1 LNTPGLTLSVHI
13 CVPPIAV
20 AGVFAGR
27 ARLVVITTGFAK
39 SGVPSAAGQ

>member
-1 LNTPGLTLSVHI
+1 M
-13 CVPPIAV
+13 AV

-27 ARLVVITTGFAK
+27 FRFVVITTGFAK

>member
-1 LNTPGLTLSVHI
+1 MSVHI

-20 AGVFAGR
+20 GGVPAGR
-27 ARLVVITTGFAK
+27 LRFVVMTIGLAK